1 MFKTLRASVVVRI
14 IVKSLLL
21 LLLINYAFILIMNV
35 PIGKLSLYNHLF
47 TGRER
52 FPFGENPQASYNL
65 SIYNLDAMIASHQI
79 AAVPKADDEYRV
91 FVVGDSSVWGYLQPP
106 EKTLASLL
114 DLKKLRCNGKTV
126 RVYNLGYP
134 SLSVVKDLMIID
146 RIKTYAPDLII
157 WMVTLE
163 SLPIDLQTA
172 TPLVANNAIVLN
184 HLISTYGLDIPRL
197 NVDYRKFSLIGRR
210 RELADL
216 IRLQFYG
223 LMWSATGID
232 QEYPTEYNPAQRD
245 FEEDYSF
252 HDFKNNELDTA
263 RLAINVIEK
272 AIESNDDLDFVV
284 INEPILVSNG
294 VNSDIRYNYYYPRW
308 AYDQYR
314 AWMESEMGRAGI
326 DYYDLWNLVPEK
338 HFTNSAIHLDYTGE
352 EILTERISSVLE
364 DTCKK

>member
-1 MFKTLRASVVVRI
+1 MVIRV

-21 LLLINYAFILIMNV
+21 LFLLNYAFILVMDV
-35 PIGKLSLYNHLF
+35 PIGKPSLYNRLF

-52 FPFGENPQASYNL
+52 LPFGENPQESYNL
-65 SIYNLDAMIASHQI
+65 SIYNLDAMIASHKI
-79 AAVPKADDEYRV
+79 AALPKAADEYRV

-106 EKTLASLL
+106 EKTLAGML
-114 DLKKLRCNGKTV
+114 DLKQLRCNSKTV

-146 RIKTYAPDLII
+146 RVKAYEPDLIL

-163 SLPIDLQTA
+163 SLPGDLQTA
-172 TPLVANNAIVLN
+172 TPLVANNVITLN
-184 HLISTYGLDIPRL
+184 HLINAYELDIPRL
-197 NVDYRKFSLIGRR
+197 DDDYRNYTLIGRR

-216 IRLQFYG
+216 MRLQFYG

-232 QEYPTEYNPAQRD
+232 QEYPAGYNPAQRD
-245 FEEDYSF
+245 FDEDYSF
-252 HDFKNNELDTA
+252 HDFETNELDTD
-263 RLAINVIEK
+263 RLAISVIEK
-272 AIESNDDLDFVV
+272 TINLNNDLDFAV

-314 AWMESEMGRAGI
+314 AWMENEMQHAGI
-326 DYYDLWNLVPEK
+326 VYYDLWNLVPER

-352 EILTERISSVLE
+352 EILTERISSILE
-364 DTCKK
+364 DTCKAKK